1 MDAEHSE
8 NTTHVDGRQPAPIRP
23 EAEAFAVKIPIDKLA
38 PNPEQPRTFFDEL
51 EHKWLTESIAKE
63 GVLQPILVRPDD
75 DGTFLIIAGERRYRA
90 AQAAGLESIPAVV
103 RVNTEA
109 RPLGELDVKRMAL
122 VENLQRAELNDFE
135 LAVGV
140 TEYLRRELG
149 LESVDEVARL
159 LRRMLNKTLRR
170 GEEEVAER
178 AKGIFRQLGRHWVS
192 FATNQLT
199 VLSLHEEIQD
209 QLRQGA
215 LDLSKAR
222 LLNRVKDLELMR
234 HLMWNAI
241 ANKWTSAMLQREIN
255 DLDNAE
261 KRTMEGEVRR
271 AEIAKRMTAMRK
283 SYVKIR
289 RKLPD
294 GTLSEI
300 EQLLQRFDDLVA
312 EAQQLDGEP
321 TAQAA

>member
-1 MDAEHSE
+1 MDEE
-8 NTTHVDGRQPAPIRP
+8 QNQNTTHVEAP
-23 EAEAFAVKIPIDKLA
+23 AEAQAPAGEERTVDIPVDKLK
-38 PNPEQPRTFFDEL
+38 PNPDQPRAFFDEL
-51 EHKWLTESIAKE
+51 EHKWLTESIVKE